1 MQYSEQY
8 DAKEFMSRSIQY
20 EEEEG
25 FFCDFGLQVDN
36 EALRK
41 EQTYHFV
48 QTDKIEVLDQPKP

>member
-1 MQYSEQY
+1 
-8 DAKEFMSRSIQY
+8 MSRSIQY

-36 EALRK
+36 EVLRR

-48 QTDKIEVLDQPKP
+48 QTDQIEVLDQPKPET